1 MTVERVGEVN
11 ERDMRENENKER
23 GESDDEV
30 DVPRRGWHVSP
41 SPLSQRKRSL
51 TRSYFTRRNLQFLR
65 RHEVGRPNGLVVGY
79 LLWVQGIPGSNPG
92 WAPHFSPF
100 NTYVR

>member
-41 SPLSQRKRSL
+41 SPLSQRQRSL
-51 TRSYFTRRNLQFLR
+51 TRSYFTRRDLQSWR
-65 RHEVGRPNGLVVGY
+65 QSPSSR
-79 LLWVQGIPGSNPG
+79 LLKVDNIASTTGHIFIFC
-92 WAPHFSPF
+92 AFSVEKKV
-100 NTYVR
+100 N